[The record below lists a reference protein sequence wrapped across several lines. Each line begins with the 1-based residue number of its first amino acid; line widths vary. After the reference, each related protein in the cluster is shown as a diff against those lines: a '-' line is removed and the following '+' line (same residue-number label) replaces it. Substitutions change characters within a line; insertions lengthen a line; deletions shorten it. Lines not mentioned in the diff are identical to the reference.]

1 MTLLTDVDY
10 RQHKQGTAILP
21 LWHLSKQTYYAL
33 YYSDWCFFTNVSFV
47 NATLKYSKCVNYCN
61 LWCKPQEL
69 PCPETS
75 RLNRLHQQLIN
86 KHVASLDR
94 VIQGYAAYGFRHLFR
109 HSLKVTLTD
118 IYSGN
123 HKCCRLFYL
132 IIRSLS
138 ICLGNAWFLCSC
150 DWHFSWNRADLV
162 EFVILLIK
170 TFESSVENCFLLIR
184 RWVPV
189 VFISISICT
198 SSFSLYWSR
207 AALFLFFPP
216 RRPLNRK

>member
-1 MTLLTDVDY
+1 MLL
-10 RQHKQGTAILP
+10 
-21 LWHLSKQTYYAL
+21 LWKKLGGL
-33 YYSDWCFFTNVSFV
+33 LCSF
-47 NATLKYSKCVNYCN
+47 Y
-61 LWCKPQEL
+61 
-69 PCPETS
+69 
-75 RLNRLHQQLIN
+75 
-86 KHVASLDR
+86 R

-109 HSLKVTLTD
+109 HSLKVTAVFRIDWYLQWQSQMLPFVLLD
-118 IYSGN
+118 YPFFI
-123 HKCCRLFYL
+123 HK
-132 IIRSLS
+132 
-138 ICLGNAWFLCSC
+138 AWFLCSC

-170 TFESSVENCFLLIR
+170 TFKSSVENCFLLIR

>member
-21 LWHLSKQTYYAL
+21 LWHLPKQTYYAL

-109 HSLKVTLTD
+109 HSLKVTAVFRID
-118 IYSGN
+118 W
-123 HKCCRLFYL
+123 YL
-132 IIRSLS
+132 QWQSQMLP
-138 ICLGNAWFLCSC
+138 
-150 DWHFSWNRADLV
+150 
-162 EFVILLIK
+162 FVLLDYP
-170 TFESSVENCFLLIR
+170 F
-184 RWVPV
+184 
-189 VFISISICT
+189 FIHM
-198 SSFSLYWSR
+198 FR
-207 AALFLFFPP
+207 
-216 RRPLNRK
+216 